1 MLELPNL
8 RYMFRWAGKIMP
20 EVEKVQG
27 ELLFLDKK
35 QLLFHNVGRKKGFSE
50 GNKYSQ
56 ISNTKD
62 KKSFHVSVCDKSFK
76 TLPSFV
82 HHLTTENDFPLP
94 KDMDIRKNALEKSK
108 TARLGQS
115 KKVQHQ

>member
-1 MLELPNL
+1 
-8 RYMFRWAGKIMP
+8 MP

-27 ELLFLDKK
+27 ELLFPDKK

-62 KKSFHVSVCDKSFK
+62 KKVFMSQFGIKVSKHFWV
-76 TLPSFV
+76 FV

>member
-1 MLELPNL
+1 
-8 RYMFRWAGKIMP
+8 MFWWAGKFIP

-27 ELLFLDKK
+27 ELLFPEKK

-62 KKSFHVSVCDKSFK
+62 KKVFMSQFGIKVSKHYWV
-76 TLPSFV
+76 FV

>member
-1 MLELPNL
+1 M
-8 RYMFRWAGKIMP
+8 
-20 EVEKVQG
+20 
-27 ELLFLDKK
+27 
-35 QLLFHNVGRKKGFSE
+35 
-50 GNKYSQ
+50 SQ
-56 ISNTKD
+56 FAII
-62 KKSFHVSVCDKSFK
+62 VSKHYF
-76 TLPSFV
+76 FV

>member
-1 MLELPNL
+1 MRETNILKFQILKTK
-8 RYMFRWAGKIMP
+8 KIMS
-20 EVEKVQG
+20 Q
-27 ELLFLDKK
+27 FAII
-35 QLLFHNVGRKKGFSE
+35 FS
-50 GNKYSQ
+50 KHY
-56 ISNTKD
+56 
-62 KKSFHVSVCDKSFK
+62 F
-76 TLPSFV
+76 FV